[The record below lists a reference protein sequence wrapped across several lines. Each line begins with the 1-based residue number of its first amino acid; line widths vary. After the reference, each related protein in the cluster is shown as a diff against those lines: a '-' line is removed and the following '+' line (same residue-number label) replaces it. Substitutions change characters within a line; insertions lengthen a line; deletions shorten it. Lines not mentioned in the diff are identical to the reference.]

1 MPSSFPFLGVCL
13 PEGLCNGNEGYS
25 GRVWNYEENLSVATH
40 MNYTRLFQHRSP
52 TRPCGAQTIRA
63 VLAKCNPYGAATLRF
78 LLMFQTLPLLPSLLL
93 RSSLGEAHA
102 SKKWELPGRR
112 GGWGLCAEDWEEGK
126 MGIVHGVEN
135 DENIRR
141 VWGII

>member
-1 MPSSFPFLGVCL
+1 MGIAHC
-13 PEGLCNGNEGYS
+13 GLRG
-25 GRVWNYEENLSVATH
+25 
-40 MNYTRLFQHRSP
+40 
-52 TRPCGAQTIRA
+52 
-63 VLAKCNPYGAATLRF
+63 
-78 LLMFQTLPLLPSLLL
+78 
-93 RSSLGEAHA
+93 
-102 SKKWELPGRR
+102 